1 MLDILII
8 VAWAATTVL
17 FVAVAAAAAAGDVT
31 IAVDPLEAQ
40 RHRERAVGH
49 AEACGGLSP
58 LGDDVAG
65 DRRRATWASRAR
77 LRVTAQE

>member
-40 RHRERAVGH
+40 RRREQAVGH
-49 AEACGGLSP
+49 AELVGGCPPWETTSLDTGVDQ
-58 LGDDVAG
+58 LGPVAL
-65 DRRRATWASRAR
+65 AY
-77 LRVTAQE
+77 E

>member
-40 RHRERAVGH
+40 RQRERAVGH
-49 AEACGGLSP
+49 AELVGGCPPWETTSLETGVEQ
-58 LGDDVAG
+58 LGPVAL
-65 DRRRATWASRAR
+65 AY
-77 LRVTAQE
+77 E